1 MSESRQ
7 HWLDRNRPP
16 RVQIT
21 YDVETLGSS
30 AKQEIPF
37 VAGVMGDFGGAT
49 VQAAPL
55 ADRRFV
61 EIDRD
66 NFEKV
71 MSALKATIQVSGLKL
86 PKVKAVG
93 NTYTVDA
100 ANGTPVTGTLAI
112 DKLDDFGPRRI
123 LEQLGA
129 ANADVKKMLD
139 DRQALADLLVKV
151 QADDSITVS
160 ITTSLT
166 SPAVLDTA
174 FAALTAANAQAAKVT
189 AALGVFAKG
198 ATDPNF
204 NTAKFETDD
213 AALVDAVLPIAAKAG
228 TAFGTAFTDAG
239 KANDARIAA
248 EQASTNPLAPEQ
260 TVTDK
265 QVAAATAF
273 QAACTALDNFVA
285 TAGDASNRLVTAG
298 RNMVVPS
305 PDPDGRAAL
314 KTKAQELAATARNE
328 TDALA
333 ELARTADSAARS
345 AATRFPPK
353 QPPPAPVQ

>member
-30 AKQEIPF
+30 ARQEIPF
-37 VAGVMGDFGGAT
+37 VAGVMGDFSGAT

-71 MSALKATIQVSGLKL
+71 MSALEATIQVSGLKL
-86 PKVKAVG
+86 PRVKAAG
-93 NTYTVDA
+93 DTYTVDA
-100 ANGTPVTGTLAI
+100 ANGTPVTGSLAI
-112 DKLDDFGPRRI
+112 DRLEDFGPRRI

-129 ANADVKKMLD
+129 ANPEVKKMLD
-139 DRQALADLLVKV
+139 DRQALSDLLVKV

-174 FAALTAANAQAAKVT
+174 YAALQAANGQGAKVT
-189 AALGVFAKG
+189 TALGMFASG
-198 ATDPNF
+198 ATDPKF
-204 NTAKFETDD
+204 DTAKFETDD
-213 AALVDAVLPIAAKAG
+213 AALVDAVLGIATKAG
-228 TAFGTAFTDAG
+228 TAFGAAFTAAG

-248 EQASTNPLAPEQ
+248 QQANTNPLAPDA

-273 QAACTALDNFVA
+273 QTACTALDNFVA
-285 TAGDASNRLVTAG
+285 TAGDASNRLVSAG
-298 RNMVVPS
+298 RNMVIPS
-305 PDPDGRAAL
+305 PDPNGRAAL
-314 KTKAQELAATARNE
+314 QAKAQELATAARNE
-328 TDALA
+328 TDTLA

-345 AATRFPPK
+345 AATRFPP
-353 QPPPAPVQ
+353 PAPPAQ